1 VATITSAQSGNFS
14 DTATWVGGVVPGV
27 GDVAVAATGHVIV
40 IDVDVT
46 VDEVDQAGTGKFTLG
61 NGRTLTANVT
71 ARAGTFTSGG
81 TVEVIVTT
89 GNTARIVGD
98 ISGVSTT
105 AASIAGVVM
114 SGTGRLEIKGNITG
128 SAGNVSTANFNAML
142 YISGAGD
149 VDIEGDLLGGSG
161 QVKYALNNVAAS
173 TITVTGN
180 ITGGNATNAFGLINT
195 GASTITITG
204 NITGGSGVN
213 AIGLQN
219 SGSATITV
227 TGNITG
233 GGNAIGLSNS
243 AASTITITGN
253 ITGGGADGRGF
264 LNTAASTITVTG
276 NITGGAG
283 GNAFGLQ
290 NTAASTITVTGNITG
305 GGGNGAFGLNN
316 TGTSTITITGNITG
330 GNGLNAIGLN
340 NTNASA
346 VIEIDGTLQASATQP
361 AVLSENTASITV
373 SGPLI
378 TSSTAQTTA
387 SASGLFPI
395 ISRRWYVK
403 ESAIETFFIEM
414 RSSDIVGEIRPS
426 RTLYVVE
433 GATADSGKLPAASD
447 VRSGVVYGF
456 NDAGTGTCAVPPPAA
471 VGVGVPV
478 DATTGEA
485 VIRQAD
491 AAAIF
496 GAIWEQG

>member
-219 SGSATITV
+219 SDAATITV

-290 NTAASTITVTGNITG
+290 NTGSATITVTGNITG

-346 VIEIDGTLQASATQP
+346 VIEIDGALQASATQP
-361 AVLSENTASITV
+361 AVNSTTGTVIV

-378 TSSTAQTTA
+378 TSTPAQ
-387 SASGLFPI
+387 SSGATSGFFPI
-395 ISRRWYVK
+395 SGRWYVK
-403 ESAIETFFIEM
+403 EEALETFFIEM
-414 RSSDIVGEIRPS
+414 RSATVIDGGRAS

-456 NDAGTGTCAVPPPAA
+456 NDAGIGTCAVPPPTA
-471 VGVGVPV
+471 VASGVPV